1 MTKSM
6 DLIYMIQEKRDQL
19 SKAERRLV
27 DTILADIEFTLHAS
41 LVEIAERA
49 QTSNPTLTR
58 LCRHLGF
65 NGFKEFKLNLAQSLA
80 IGSRYHAH
88 VEPKNIEDVS
98 ANVIKGV
105 EQSLQ
110 KLHGQL
116 NFPLLDQA
124 VAWIA
129 KAPKVVVFG
138 GGGGSSIV
146 AQDAEYRLFRLGINA
161 VAYNDSQLQ
170 RMVAAT
176 LKDDDI
182 LIAISTSGR
191 NQEMIECA
199 AIAKEYHAKVIAITR
214 SNSPLGKVTNLLI
227 PVDISEHNDI
237 LQPTESRYAL
247 LAIVDILATEAAYK
261 KGDVAAENLR
271 RIKYQLVSYRDED
284 DSQPLGD

>member
-6 DLIYMIQEKRDQL
+6 DLIYMIQEKRHEL

-65 NGFKEFKLNLAQSLA
+65 SGFKEFKLNLAQSMA
-80 IGSRYHAH
+80 IGARYHTH

-105 EQSLQ
+105 EQALQ
-110 KLHGQL
+110 RLHGQL

-124 VAWIA
+124 VAWIVT
-129 KAPKVVVFG
+129 APKVVVFG

-191 NQEMIECA
+191 NQEIIECA

-227 PVDISEHNDI
+227 PVDIPEHNDI

-247 LAIVDILATEAAYK
+247 LAIVDILATEAAYQ